1 MEMWTALVMI
11 VVAVVMVGG
20 GHLRLGNFS
29 DEGE

>member
-20 GHLRLGNFS
+20 GRLRLGNVS